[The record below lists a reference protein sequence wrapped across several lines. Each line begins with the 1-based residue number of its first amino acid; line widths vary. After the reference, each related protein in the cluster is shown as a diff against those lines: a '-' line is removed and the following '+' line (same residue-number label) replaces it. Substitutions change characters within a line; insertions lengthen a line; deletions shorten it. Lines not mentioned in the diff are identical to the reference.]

1 MTKKEIITEFYNSM
15 TEDEKFK
22 LFTTMVMYMEDVEL
36 ITISSPDDEFPLN
49 MYWSMSGEP
58 LLNVEWSAE

>member
-36 ITISSPDDEFPLN
+36 ITISSPDDEFSLN